1 MGEFLFFS
9 VRAIGL
15 TACFVQLLKDDLPWS
30 RDAIHV
36 SARKQSKWWFAKR
49 FLHPDVVEPY
59 DFVFL
64 WDEDIDVETDSFDAN
79 EYLRIA
85 RANKL
90 HISQPSL
97 VSGRGAWPITS
108 RVEGSEMHRRG
119 VDWNGAPCPDAHGNP
134 RDVPPCAAYV
144 EIMVP
149 GKCLLIIVLATRMT
163 PCFVNSVQQTGVAVR
178 PRHDPERSDA
188 RVGFGPDL
196 APVRGGPGR

>member
-1 MGEFLFFS
+1 MGEFLFIS

-85 RANKL
+85 RVNKL

-119 VDWNGAPCPDAHGNP
+119 VDWNGAPCPDAQGNP

-144 EIMVP
+144 EIMVSLFLCHM
-149 GKCLLIIVLATRMT
+149 G
-163 PCFVNSVQQTGVAVR
+163 N
-178 PRHDPERSDA
+178 
-188 RVGFGPDL
+188 
-196 APVRGGPGR
+196 